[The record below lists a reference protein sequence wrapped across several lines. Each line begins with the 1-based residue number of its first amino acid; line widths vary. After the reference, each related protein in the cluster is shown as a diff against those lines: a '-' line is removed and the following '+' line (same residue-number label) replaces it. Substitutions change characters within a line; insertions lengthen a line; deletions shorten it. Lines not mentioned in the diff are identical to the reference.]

1 MSYFCGM
8 ENMRNDMY
16 ASILQEERMRQLLS
30 KPVVELC
37 EMILRLEAENVKAKE
52 YRKRLVQIRN
62 LATPV
67 EERRGKGRPKKE
79 D

>member
-1 MSYFCGM
+1 M
-8 ENMRNDMY
+8 EKTRNDMY

-37 EMILRLEAENVKAKE
+37 EIILRLEEENAKVKE

-62 LATPV
+62 LALDP